1 MVERRWPWPV
11 SAVLLLVAGLATARS
26 TYLWWQPCSAAASGV
41 AGHGDD
47 GACFRR
53 MDEGSALAVA
63 AAYPELAQLIGLALL
78 SAAAAWLALVLG
90 LRWSWSQRLLLA
102 PLGLVLALVGVR
114 PEVATTELIVVVD
127 VAVVAAFVGTAIGGG
142 GSPVVAGPDG
152 VEVWRAWIPLG
163 AVATFGMIWTMADH
177 LLMGLWAGPG
187 WGTPP
192 GTGYL
197 GAVVLMAAAVVTV
210 LLAAGPARAP
220 SRRPSPARSRRMLR
234 A

>member
-11 SAVLLLVAGLATARS
+11 SAVLLLVAGLAMARS
-26 TYLWWQPCSAAASGV
+26 AHLWWQPCGV
-41 AGHGDD
+41 AGGGVGVDD

-53 MDEGSALAVA
+53 MDEGSPLAVA
-63 AAYPELAQLIGLALL
+63 AAYPDLTQLIGLALL
-78 SAAAAWLALVLG
+78 SAAAAWLVLVLG

-102 PLGLVLALVGVR
+102 PLGLVLALVAVR
-114 PEVATTELIVVVD
+114 PEVATSELIVVVD

-142 GSPVVAGPDG
+142 SNPVVAGPDG
-152 VEVWRAWIPLG
+152 VDVWRVWIPLG
-163 AVATFGMIWTMADH
+163 AVGTFGMIWTMVDH
-177 LLMGLWAGPG
+177 LVMGAWASPG

-210 LLAAGPARAP
+210 LLAAGPGRAP
-220 SRRPSPARSRRMLR
+220 ARQPSLARSRRMLR